1 MSCEMC
7 KNYEIQLQEM
17 QYNEVVMG
25 LQLENNEKT
34 IKQIRDELR
43 KEQNFRSEL
52 EEKFNEDAKRTEK
65 DIRDLCLRVDESQRN
80 NDLLIKSHTEL
91 RKEANDIIANLMN
104 QMEETNKELHR
115 IQTDNNILLGKFI
128 ARSQVLQSEPIDL
141 PQDID
146 EMQFYCLK
154 LREELITT
162 LVAKERNEETL
173 RSEILFL
180 KEQMIGEQQTKE
192 TIEEN
197 LTQDN
202 DVLRSTIDSLQTE
215 LIDVKQR
222 SAEQEQQLLQC
233 SDRLSR
239 LTDKT
244 QQRIPEL
251 EQQVN
256 DLSSAKVWISS
267 SFG

>member
-1 MSCEMC
+1 MC

-17 QYNEVVMG
+17 QYNEVVMS
-25 LQLENNEKT
+25 LQLENNDKT
-34 IKQIRDELR
+34 IKQLRDELK

-52 EEKFNEDAKRTEK
+52 EEKFNEDAKRAEK
-65 DIRDLCLRVDESQRN
+65 DVRDLCLRVDESQKN
-80 NDLLIKSHTEL
+80 IDLLNKSHTEL
-91 RKEANDIIANLMN
+91 RKEANDIISNLMN
-104 QMEETNKELHR
+104 QMEETNKELQR
-115 IQTDNNILLGKFI
+115 IQNDNNILLGKFV
-128 ARSQVLQSEPIDL
+128 AKSQVLQSEPIDL

-162 LVAKERNEETL
+162 LVAKERNEETMK
-173 RSEILFL
+173 SEILFL

-202 DVLRSTIDSLQTE
+202 DILRSTLDSLQTE
-215 LIDVKQR
+215 LTDLRQKY
-222 SAEQEQQLLQC
+222 AEQEQQLLQC

-239 LTDKT
+239 VTDQS
-244 QQRIPEL
+244 QQRITDLEL
-251 EQQVN
+251 MVN
-256 DLSSAKVWISS
+256 ELSSTKVGLEFENSIRI
-267 SFG
+267 

>member
-52 EEKFNEDAKRTEK
+52 EEKFNEDAKRAEK
-65 DIRDLCLRVDESQRN
+65 DIRDLCLRVDQSQRN
-80 NDLLIKSHTEL
+80 VDILTKSHTEL
-91 RKEANDIIANLMN
+91 RKEANDIISNLMN

-115 IQTDNNILLGKFI
+115 IRTDNNILLGKFI
-128 ARSQVLQSEPIDL
+128 AKSQILQSEPIDL

-173 RSEILFL
+173 KSEILFL

-202 DVLRSTIDSLQTE
+202 DVLRSTVDSLQTE
-215 LIDVKQR
+215 LIEYKQR
-222 SAEQEQQLLQC
+222 YAEQEQQLLQC

-239 LTDKT
+239 LTDQT
-244 QQRIPEL
+244 QQRITEL
-251 EQQVN
+251 ELQVN
-256 DLSSAKVWISS
+256 DLSSAKVFFDWILS
-267 SFG
+267 